1 MRDSRSLDRLVPADL
16 ATQAALKQCSL
27 ACKGV
32 VAFYLSE
39 QEATRSEF
47 GRRLLRAAA
56 AIDAAAAAVDA
67 DLKERRSTFG
77 VAAPICRD
85 AAAQCR
91 RSGFDYRLLKAA
103 ASCERAAAICER
115 GF

>member
-1 MRDSRSLDRLVPADL
+1 MRGRSTDRLVAADL
-16 ATQAALKQCSL
+16 ATEAALKQCSL

-39 QEATRSEF
+39 EEAARSEF

-56 AIDAAAAAVDA
+56 AIEAAAAAVYTDTQ
-67 DLKERRSTFG
+67 ERRSTFA
-77 VAAPICRD
+77 VAAPICRE
-85 AAAQCR
+85 AALACR
-91 RSGFDYRLLKAA
+91 RSGFDFRLLKAA
-103 ASCERAAAICER
+103 ASCERAAAICDR

>member
-1 MRDSRSLDRLVPADL
+1 MRGRSTDRLVAADL
-16 ATQAALKQCSL
+16 ATEAALKQYSL

-32 VAFYLSE
+32 VAFYLTE
-39 QEATRSEF
+39 EEAARSEF

-67 DLKERRSTFG
+67 GTKERRPTFA
-77 VAAPICRD
+77 VAAPICPD

-91 RSGFDYRLLKAA
+91 RSGFGFRLLQA
-103 ASCERAAAICER
+103 
-115 GF
+115 